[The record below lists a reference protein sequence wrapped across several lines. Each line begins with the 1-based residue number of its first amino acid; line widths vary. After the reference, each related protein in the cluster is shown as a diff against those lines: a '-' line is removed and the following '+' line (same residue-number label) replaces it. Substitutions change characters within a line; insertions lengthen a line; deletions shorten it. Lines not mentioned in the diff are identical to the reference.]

1 MILEVLHDTLLYIF
15 LSNARKLVILA
26 TKSHNHLSWTLFF
39 QDFKILLGGQLG
51 TLKHFLVHK
60 QYLTVLTHS
69 TTLTGLLNPDQG
81 QFLFAFFFLFASY
94 IIERAAYQALK
105 NIFCASITLCSFFRL
120 RGQGYS
126 HDVGRPWVSGHNS
139 CNCYHFKTNH

>member
-15 LSNARKLVILA
+15 LSNARKLILA
-26 TKSHNHLSWTLFF
+26 TKSHNHLSWTSFF

-60 QYLTVLTHS
+60 QYFTVLTHS
-69 TTLTGLLNPDQG
+69 TTLKCLLNPDQG
-81 QFLFAFFFLFASY
+81 QFFFAFFFGLFASY
-94 IIERAAYQALK
+94 IRDAYQALK

-120 RGQGYS
+120 RDQGYS
-126 HDVGRPWVSGHNS
+126 HDVVRPWVSGRSS